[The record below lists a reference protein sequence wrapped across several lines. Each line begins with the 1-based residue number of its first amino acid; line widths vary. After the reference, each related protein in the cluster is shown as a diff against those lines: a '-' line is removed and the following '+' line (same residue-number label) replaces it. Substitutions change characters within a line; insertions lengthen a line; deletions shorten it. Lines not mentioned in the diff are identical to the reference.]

1 MCSPTNWREQAAC
14 RRTSPLVFETDGRV
28 GEAHRICSVCP
39 VRAECLD
46 EALRLRDTHG
56 FRGGH
61 TGDERA
67 ALLRRARRPR
77 ARVPVPEVYRLTDLG
92 WDMRAIAAKVG
103 VHVDSVRRVLKLRD
117 QQQEAA

>member
-1 MCSPTNWREQAAC
+1 MGSPTNWQQHAAC
-14 RRTSPLVFETDGRV
+14 RDTSPL
-28 GEAHRICSVCP
+28 
-39 VRAECLD
+39 
-46 EALRLRDTHG
+46 G

-67 ALLRRARRPR
+67 ALLRRARQPR
-77 ARVPVPEVYRLTDLG
+77 NRVPVPEVYRLTDLG